1 MRAPA
6 FHSAAELAYDV
17 GYHWPFH
24 LAAVAYFMAFGIA
37 TILYRRLQKSAI
49 LG

>member
-17 GYHWPFH
+17 GYQWPFR
-24 LAAVAYFMAFGIA
+24 LAAVAYFLAFGVSVV
-37 TILYRRLQKSAI
+37 LRRRLRT
-49 LG
+49 